1 MVGDVIKINAEDL
14 ARVTKNAMMFC
25 NPKSLWLPGEML
37 FDLTNNTLKVYAC
50 DDYFAICSQAP
61 FTGNADTY
69 FVLLLEDV
77 KKLEE
82 FSRKNKKEEIQI
94 IISDGFDSVTFATT
108 ETQQEY
114 AFGEFREENWY
125 VVEGLIFDPSV
136 KPTYIQTF
144 DSNPERYAKLSQL
157 KYNKQEDWIH
167 WNFVETETGNLLVR
181 FTVGPDISGVIRPLS
196 EPEKH
201 LEMRKGGT
209 DDGTDSESPVSI
221 PD

>member
-1 MVGDVIKINAEDL
+1 MIKINAEDL
-14 ARVTKNAMMFC
+14 AKVTKNAMMFV
-25 NPKSLWLPGEML
+25 NPKSLWLPGEVL
-37 FDLTNNTLKVYAC
+37 FDLTEGTLKVYAC

-61 FTGNADTY
+61 YSGEADNY
-69 FVLLLEDV
+69 FVLQLEDV

-82 FSRKNKKEEIQI
+82 FSRKNKKDEIQI
-94 IISDGFDSVTFATT
+94 IFSDDFDSVIFSTN

-136 KPTYIQTF
+136 SPTFIQTF

-157 KYNKQEDWIH
+157 KYDKNKHWIK

-201 LEMRKGGT
+201 HNMKET
-209 DDGTDSESPVSI
+209 DDGSTETQVSLS
-221 PD
+221 D

>member
-25 NPKSLWLPGEML
+25 NPKSLWLPGEIL
-37 FDLTNNTLKVYAC
+37 FDLTDNTLKVYAC

-61 FTGNADTY
+61 FTGEADTY

-94 IISDGFDSVTFATT
+94 IISDDFDSIIFATT

-114 AFGEFREENWY
+114 AVGEFREDNWY
-125 VVEGLIFDPSV
+125 LVEGLIFDPSV
-136 KPTYIQTF
+136 KPTFIQGF

-201 LEMRKGGT
+201 KDKRKGGT